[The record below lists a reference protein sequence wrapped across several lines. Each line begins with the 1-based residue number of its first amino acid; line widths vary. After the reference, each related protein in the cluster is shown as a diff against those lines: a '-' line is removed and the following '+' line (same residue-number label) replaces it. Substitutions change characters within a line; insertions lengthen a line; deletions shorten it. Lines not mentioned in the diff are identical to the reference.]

1 MKQEIIP
8 ILIGFFALAFAG
20 FTAWRIKN
28 KELKGEESLQALAR
42 AKEIASFVHQGA
54 LTFLFKEYKIL
65 ASFILLITIL
75 LWILSPMGFKVALA
89 FFFGSIFSALA
100 GFIGLFIATIANLS
114 TAWLARNSL
123 IKSLKM
129 AFSSGSVMAMS
140 VVGLGLFGVS
150 ILYLLFK
157 DPQIIYGFGFGASLI
172 ALFARVG
179 GGIYTKAA
187 DVGADLVGK
196 VEKGIPEDDP
206 RNPAVIADNVGD
218 NVGDVAGMGADLF
231 ESYVDCLIAAMVLG
245 AGMTAA
251 LSKQTIILPLLLAGM
266 GALASLIGILV
277 ISLCKRGEPA
287 NILNFGI
294 WIAAIFMTIGSYF
307 LINYL
312 FGTIHLFVVLL
323 IGLITGLIIG
333 LTTEYFTSSKSGIV
347 KKLAYAAKTGAA
359 TNIING
365 LSLGFFSTLI
375 PMLIVCL
382 SIYLSHLLFGL
393 YGIAI
398 SAVGML
404 STLGITL
411 AADCYGP
418 VADNAGG
425 LCEMADLGDKA
436 KERAAKLDA
445 LGNTTAAIG
454 KGFAIGSAALTA
466 LVLLIS
472 FTQVVNLSMVN
483 LIQPKVIIGLF
494 IGALLP
500 FIFSAFSLKAVGK
513 AASQIVEEVRRQ
525 FKEIKGLMEGE
536 AKPDYK
542 NCINISTEAALKQMI
557 FPGLI
562 AVSSP
567 LIIGFLLGAEALGSF
582 LIGSLTTGFLLA
594 LIMANSG
601 GAWDNAKKFIEAGN
615 LGGKG
620 SEVHK
625 AAVVGDTVGDPFK
638 DTSGPSLNILIKL
651 MAIISLIIAPLL

>member
-8 ILIGFFALAFAG
+8 ILIGLFALVFAG

-28 KELKGEESLQALAR
+28 KKLEEKESPQALAR
-42 AKEIASFVHQGA
+42 TKEIASFVHQGA

-75 LWILSPMGFKVALA
+75 LWVLSPAGFKIALA
-89 FFFGSIFSALA
+89 FFFGSVFSALA

-140 VVGLGLFGVS
+140 VVGLGLFGVG

-245 AGMTAA
+245 VGMTAA
-251 LSKQTIILPLLLAGM
+251 LGKQAIVFPLLLAGI
-266 GALASLIGILV
+266 GILASLIGILA
-277 ISLCKRGEPA
+277 INLRKRGEPA

-294 WIAAIFMTIGSYF
+294 WVAAISMIIGSYF
-307 LINYL
+307 LIDYL
-312 FGTIHLFVVLL
+312 FDTIHLFVVLL

-333 LTTEYFTSSKSGIV
+333 LATEYFTSSKSGIV
-347 KKLAYAAKTGAA
+347 KGLAYAAKTGAA

-382 SIYLSHLLFGL
+382 SIYLSYLLIGL

-425 LCEMADLGDKA
+425 LCEMANLGDKA
-436 KERAAKLDA
+436 KERTAKLDA

-472 FTQVVNLSMVN
+472 FTQAVNLSMVN

-536 AKPDYK
+536 TKPDYK

-557 FPGLI
+557 CPGLI
-562 AVSSP
+562 AVFSP
-567 LIIGFLLGAEALGSF
+567 LIIGFLLGTEALGSF

-638 DTSGPSLNILIKL
+638 DTAGPSLNILIKL
-651 MAIISLIIAPLL
+651 MAIISLIIAPFL